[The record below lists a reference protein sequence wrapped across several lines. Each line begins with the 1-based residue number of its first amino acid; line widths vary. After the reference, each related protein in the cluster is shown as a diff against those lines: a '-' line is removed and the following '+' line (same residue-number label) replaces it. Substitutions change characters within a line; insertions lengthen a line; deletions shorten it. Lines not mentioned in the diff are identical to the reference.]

1 MEGKR
6 KSDRVRDNNNAILL
20 RLRSAQ
26 LYPYIRII
34 NMPRLYQKTLCKVL
48 QCSSVLLT
56 ILYDDLLL
64 VPAMSRIVVGHKIM
78 RKLVTVRAE
87 PTIQSCELPFLSLA
101 SVAMQG
107 NEPSEVEEQTTI
119 HVERHRVR
127 LLVEE
132 DVYRRRVDAED

>member
-1 MEGKR
+1 
-6 KSDRVRDNNNAILL
+6 
-20 RLRSAQ
+20 
-26 LYPYIRII
+26 
-34 NMPRLYQKTLCKVL
+34 
-48 QCSSVLLT
+48 
-56 ILYDDLLL
+56 
-64 VPAMSRIVVGHKIM
+64 MSRIVVGYKIM

-101 SVAMQG
+101 SIAMQG
-107 NEPSEVEEQTTI
+107 DEPSKVEKQTTV